1 MLNLVSE
8 KVHDKKLINM
18 FSSVTKVSNI
28 ADTTISR
35 LRVLQ

>member
-1 MLNLVSE
+1 MLNLVGE
-8 KVHDKKLINM
+8 KLHDKKLISM

-35 LRVLQ
+35 LRVLK